1 MKTKLFLSNSE
12 IVDNQF
18 LDFCS
23 QHNIELNAK
32 SLIAFNA
39 VEHDD
44 EINADVVFFSS
55 PRSVDFFYKSLKDKN
70 VSLAVLGSG
79 TARRLNELGFSADFA
94 GSASGNPE
102 AVAEEFLSWLGD
114 RTVLFPLSSRSNRSI
129 SRHVPTAQ
137 LKEVVVYE
145 TVNTPE
151 KIDVS
156 QIYVFTSPS
165 NVEAFLSQ
173 NALPGDAVVIAWGK
187 TTEKRMLEQGMRP
200 TFVLETSSLRELEQV
215 LRK

>member
-1 MKTKLFLSNSE
+1 
-12 IVDNQF
+12 
-18 LDFCS
+18 
-23 QHNIELNAK
+23 
-32 SLIAFNA
+32 
-39 VEHDD
+39 
-44 EINADVVFFSS
+44 
-55 PRSVDFFYKSLKDKN
+55 
-70 VSLAVLGSG
+70 
-79 TARRLNELGFSADFA
+79 
-94 GSASGNPE
+94 
-102 AVAEEFLSWLGD
+102 
-114 RTVLFPLSSRSNRSI
+114 
-129 SRHVPTAQ
+129 